1 MQARAAA
8 LAEEDYSD
16 DPDPYDDPEVEK
28 AAVEDVRACIRFIEE
43 QTGEKYDF
51 VNDDRE
57 NRRYVTEL
65 LTWEKIQP

>member
-1 MQARAAA
+1 MGFGNPTVCVVNA
-8 LAEEDYSD
+8 
-16 DPDPYDDPEVEK
+16 
-28 AAVEDVRACIRFIEE
+28 